1 MRVACHCGSRI
12 LAGNDERVCVKCGIA
27 CCAGCAFSVESA
39 TYCTRCAESILEMGG
54 NPLDSL
60 QAAPGAA
67 RESERQPPRPA
78 VRGSDSARWLIL
90 VAKDQRDL
98 YGHLVRAF
106 SRDDKV
112 QILMDRRK
120 DYSRN
125 PPGMEERLRT
135 HGAAVIRR
143 RATC

>member
-1 MRVACHCGSRI
+1 MLLRVRVLAQVSHVLWRLCPIHPRRRGRAAHAVPRRTGLLAGSRQ
-12 LAGNDERVCVKCGIA
+12 GR
-27 CCAGCAFSVESA
+27 
-39 TYCTRCAESILEMGG
+39 
-54 NPLDSL
+54 
-60 QAAPGAA
+60 AAASPY
-67 RESERQPPRPA
+67 PP
-78 VRGSDSARWLIL
+78 VRDSAQWLIL
-90 VAKDQRDL
+90 VARDQADL

-125 PPGMEERLRT
+125 PPGMEERLRI

-143 RATC
+143 RAGS